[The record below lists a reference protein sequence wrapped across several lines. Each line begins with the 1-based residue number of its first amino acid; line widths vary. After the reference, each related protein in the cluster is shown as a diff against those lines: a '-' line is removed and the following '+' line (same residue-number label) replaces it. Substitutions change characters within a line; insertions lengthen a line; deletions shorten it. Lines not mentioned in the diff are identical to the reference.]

1 MLKIKKICIFASI
14 IGATLLGAVEYS
26 AAVIVYQDKNK
37 NDWTGLISQAVMAAS
52 GAYNNPKLSDRQI
65 MEGETFSDYNNPEGF
80 EEDGI
85 FASKVILDVGN
96 KARAELKE
104 QFDEFSKFTYTV
116 DQQQKPAG
124 IIYYKKGQDNQNDQI
139 LVAFHGT
146 ENVSDIM
153 TDLKASKI
161 KATLHG
167 SVNGSRV
174 HSGFYQRYSQGRNDF
189 LDLLNQYIHQAQ
201 TRNKA
206 VDILVTGHSLGG
218 ALASLAAIDLI
229 GDIKGK
235 NLEATAKVKLI
246 TFNSPRVFDNDS
258 AEKVNEILGDNALRL
273 WRKGDPVSA
282 VPMGSLGYKHVGK
295 SLKMSQIYEGT
306 NLASN
311 HSLDLMKNDAL
322 SVKKFFPVPEV
333 IQEAFPI
340 YLYCYDGERLLNVNN
355 TPYMVT
361 LSRMPTW
368 ESMFANAYTLS
379 AEDYDKLTVMCEN
392 IMGKGN
398 MVNVR
403 IAEPGLTLKGAIF
416 TKKGYPV
423 KKNN

>member
-1 MLKIKKICIFASI
+1 M
-14 IGATLLGAVEYS
+14 
-26 AAVIVYQDKNK
+26 D
-37 NDWTGLISQAVMAAS
+37 
-52 GAYNNPKLSDRQI
+52 
-65 MEGETFSDYNNPEGF
+65 ETFSDYNNPEGF

-104 QFDEFSKFTYTV
+104 QFDEFLKFTYTV
-116 DQQQKPAG
+116 DQQQQPAG
-124 IIYYKKGQDNQNDQI
+124 IVYYKKGQDNQNDQI

-174 HSGFYQRYSQGRNDF
+174 HNGFYQRYSQGRNDF
-189 LDLLNQYIHQAQ
+189 LELLNQYIHQAQ

-229 GDIKGK
+229 GDIKVK

-295 SLKMSQIYEGT
+295 SLKMSQIYEGS

-311 HSLDLMKNDAL
+311 HSLDLMKDDAL
-322 SVKKFFPVPEV
+322 SRTEIFPMCYV
-333 IQEAFPI
+333 Q
-340 YLYCYDGERLLNVNN
+340 LYMALNCCFC
-355 TPYMVT
+355 
-361 LSRMPTW
+361 L
-368 ESMFANAYTLS
+368 ALNA
-379 AEDYDKLTVMCEN
+379 
-392 IMGKGN
+392 
-398 MVNVR
+398 
-403 IAEPGLTLKGAIF
+403 
-416 TKKGYPV
+416 
-423 KKNN
+423 